1 MFDAEFWV
9 AVAFVLFFVLF
20 GKKLWQAL
28 TGRLDE
34 RAERIRAE
42 LDQAVRLR
50 EEAQELLASY
60 QRRQREAVAEAEDIL
75 AHARAEAERMTEE
88 AKERIARQL
97 ARREQLAKDKIA
109 QAEARA
115 LDDIRTRVVD
125 IVIAATAQVIAD
137 GLDEARA
144 TALVD
149 DAISGL
155 ERHLKS

>member
-1 MFDAEFWV
+1 MFGAEFWV

-50 EEAQELLASY
+50 EEAQELLATY
-60 QRRQREAVAEAEDIL
+60 QRRQREAAAEADDIL
-75 AHARAEAERMTEE
+75 AHARAEAERMTAE
-88 AKERIARQL
+88 AKQRIARQL
-97 ARREQLAKDKIA
+97 AHREQLAKDKIA

-115 LDDIRTRVVD
+115 LDDIRARIVD
-125 IVIAATAQVIAD
+125 IAIAATAKVIAD

-149 DAISGL
+149 NAIAGL
-155 ERHLKS
+155 EGHLKT

>member
-1 MFDAEFWV
+1 MFGAEFWV

-50 EEAQELLASY
+50 EEAQELLATY
-60 QRRQREAVAEAEDIL
+60 QRRQREAVAEADDIL
-75 AHARAEAERMTEE
+75 AHARAEAERMTAE
-88 AKERIARQL
+88 ATQRIARQL
-97 ARREQLAKDKIA
+97 AHREQLAKDKIA

-115 LDDIRTRVVD
+115 LDDIRARIVD
-125 IVIAATAQVIAD
+125 IAIAATAKVIAD

-149 DAISGL
+149 NAIAGL
-155 ERHLKS
+155 EGHLKT

>member
-1 MFDAEFWV
+1 MFGAEFWV

-50 EEAQELLASY
+50 EEAQELLATY
-60 QRRQREAVAEAEDIL
+60 QRRQREAAAEADDIL
-75 AHARAEAERMTEE
+75 AHARAEAERMTAE
-88 AKERIARQL
+88 AKQRIARQL
-97 ARREQLAKDKIA
+97 AHREQLAKDKIA

-115 LDDIRTRVVD
+115 LDDIRARIVD
-125 IVIAATAQVIAD
+125 IAIAATAKVIAD

-149 DAISGL
+149 NAIAGL
-155 ERHLKS
+155 EGHLKS